1 MNLFCLFLL
10 LWSGQAGVAVE
21 GPLVLLYVCTGWL
34 EEFSRSLLHRNYTF
48 CSKKFLLVPARHSRS
63 LGFQPC
69 IPIFHIPLCTVGHQN
84 FQDQKF
90 EIGLLATQKQI
101 KTYWMTKPYQNNHK
115 KFWLAGFFNTS
126 KILQNKEKNIL
137 RRVRKFWKSFFAEEM
152 LCLLL
157 VLNHFV
163 VSRFV

>member
-1 MNLFCLFLL
+1 MYLMSQKIMFSWSQNHIPIKSLRSGPELLEFCWGCNWTVIFL
-10 LWSGQAGVAVE
+10 GVIAIF
-21 GPLVLLYVCTGWL
+21 TGWL
-34 EEFSRSLLHRNYTF
+34 EEFSRSLSYRNYTF
-48 CSKKFLLVPARHSRS
+48 CSKKILLVTSRHSRS

-69 IPIFHIPLCTVGHQN
+69 IPIFYIHLCTVGHQN

-126 KILQNKEKNIL
+126 KNLQNKEKNIL
-137 RRVRKFWKSFFAEEM
+137 NRVQKI
-152 LCLLL
+152 
-157 VLNHFV
+157 
-163 VSRFV
+163 